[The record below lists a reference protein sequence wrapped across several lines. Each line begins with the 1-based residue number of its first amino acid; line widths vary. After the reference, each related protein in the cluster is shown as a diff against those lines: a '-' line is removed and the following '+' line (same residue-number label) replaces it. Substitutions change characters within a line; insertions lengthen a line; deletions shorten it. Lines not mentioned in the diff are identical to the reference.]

1 MAVPR
6 ADSKHATERH
16 NALKLNNAWWRCTRA
31 GKLKYPNMGDTYETG
46 EGCVRVGERIV
57 S

>member
-6 ADSKHATERH
+6 ADSKRATETH

-46 EGCVRVGERIV
+46 EGCVQAGERIV